1 VLGVLGPTRMD
12 YGRALTLVE
21 TTARILS
28 RALTKQVG

>member
-1 VLGVLGPTRMD
+1 MD